1 MIFIESDAEFNFQI
15 EAFDYDN
22 QDKVDKKF
30 KSFYPKISQCTSA
43 IDFIAKNSHN
53 IYFIEVKDK
62 RKIPSDR
69 EDWNEMFKELC
80 KNIIDTYGVIH
91 LVDSLEIQKIMDN
104 SKFDEFQSIIQD
116 IKSLDKK
123 FILFITGDL
132 ERDELLLINEILL
145 KKLKKSLKLFS
156 IDVIVETVY
165 QHNKNIYKVINATP

>member
-1 MIFIESDAEFNFQI
+1 MTYLESDTSFDFQI

-22 QDKVDKKF
+22 QDKVDNKF
-30 KSFYPKISQCTSA
+30 KSFYPKISQCSSA
-43 IDFIAKNSHN
+43 IDFIAKDSKN

-69 EDWNEMFKELC
+69 ADWNEMFKELC

-156 IDVIVETVY
+156 INVLVETIEK
-165 QHNKNIYKVINATP
+165 HNTSIYKVTNATP